1 VSDPHTGREDPAPGP
16 APETIRLA
24 AIHVSGV
31 RTISPG
37 ERELELRFS
46 ETGLEILSTPTGAP
60 VGRLGWEEIRSVTLP
75 RTRRSLRRR
84 GAPRLVVTTASGR
97 ATFELPGFTS
107 EQLEEH
113 LAPMLDRP
121 PGSSLAG

>member
-1 VSDPHTGREDPAPGP
+1 VSDPPIGGGNPAPGA

-46 ETGLEILSTPTGAP
+46 ATGLEILSTPTGAA

-75 RTRRSLRRR
+75 RKPRGLRRR
-84 GAPRLVVTTASGR
+84 GAPRLVVATAGGR
-97 ATFELPGFTS
+97 ATFELPGLTGD
-107 EQLEEH
+107 QLEEH
-113 LAPMLDRP
+113 LAPMLARR
-121 PGSSLAG
+121 PGSSSAG

>member
-1 VSDPHTGREDPAPGP
+1 MSDPPFGGNDPAPGP
-16 APETIRLA
+16 TLETIRLA

-46 ETGLEILSTPTGAP
+46 ETGLEILSTPTGAA

-75 RTRRSLRRR
+75 PARRGLRRR
-84 GAPRLVVTTASGR
+84 GAPRLVVATAGGR
-97 ATFELPGFTS
+97 ATFELPGLTGD
-107 EQLEEH
+107 QLEEH
-113 LAPMLDRP
+113 LAPMLARR
-121 PGSSLAG
+121 PGSSSTR